1 MILSLRGK
9 KIIVNQVLL
18 NICGTNICHICSQIY
33 TKIFQKRKLKKEYT
47 MSGKIGKIQ
56 PPRHLVQV
64 SILKDG
70 LGILDIDT
78 QLNTH
83 DHGHSKNKMDS
94 KVIKFH

>member
-1 MILSLRGK
+1 
-9 KIIVNQVLL
+9 
-18 NICGTNICHICSQIY
+18 
-33 TKIFQKRKLKKEYT
+33 